1 MSGEVGDRVPERA
14 FSAGAPSTQESC
26 NSDSWLYNKYCE
38 ARNSLVN
45 GAHELYDSAGTGL
58 TSVKEYLQSKS
69 SPTEEGKVD
78 ERAVMADAIKRS
90 NPLYNAGVAL
100 EYVGKGVKWVGEKM
114 NQGADAL
121 DKKVESS
128 GSPLIR
134 NPQTEQSLG
143 IVSGTLG
150 FAGGLVEGVGSIAD
164 WSGRMVQGDGK
175 TLKDTGQTLKKV
187 GEGAAY
193 IHGKAVEVAGKQVE
207 GVGAALDSDILK
219 RAGRGVQGMGTA
231 EQSLASDGTRKT
243 LDTAGEAGLHTRK
256 TLDTAGE
263 AGLHYMGKV
272 AQKEGQAIKWVGD
285 KTGSVTLSNA
295 GGQTEIGGNLVSQMT
310 EDNPLVKAVDKAAA
324 ERAKEYRE
332 HGNYAV
338 SRDTT
343 RAALE
348 VASIFIA
355 PETLIGKSGEGA
367 NVTGK
372 LGKGLELVNKTGD
385 MTISARGVSEVTR
398 AAGEVTE
405 LTNDAGK
412 VTGLARKA
420 DEVVGGAHSATAI
433 RAADEAR
440 AAEKVSV
447 NGMEYAKEADGGLA
461 RTISSTDGGPAWTE
475 RIHNGE
481 TTMSRQVPD
490 QAGGATWTETRHD
503 NGPGRTIDIRTREAP
518 DPNGGPRW
526 TERQTGNGRISR
538 DRQIKASDGGPEW
551 TECQDHYGT
560 VSRHREVPDPNGGP
574 SKYEDELV
582 SGPKQTREAATDG
595 GPDWDLKT
603 EDTRTILKRQVSAT
617 DGGPPWTEKRTL
629 GGTTSKERAVKAAD
643 GGQDWTEIMDKEGHY
658 KRRNAP
664 AADDKGAW
672 TEVIKYDENGA
683 EKMPCRSRRYKED
696 GSIWTEIESDTLKQ
710 KLRGDSTDEIIRK
723 VADKGPP
730 KPLQVETPS
739 GPHTVNIYGNPTRVE
754 KLMLETAL
762 NRLPPQARVNARNV
776 YLTKDIGMTTYA
788 EGHTSRMAGFV
799 DHGAI
804 VIDRNELADLTDATN
819 VLYHE
824 MGHVADD
831 GFKLSKEGS
840 WGKGPCVTKYAETK
854 ASEDYAETHR
864 VVLADWEHYSTMSRK
879 EWLSDP
885 FADKKMEILRHY
897 GVQIENLSAEE
908 KATHMKYIQELF
920 STHQGQS
927 GGFPY

>member
-1 MSGEVGDRVPERA
+1 MSGEIGDRVPERA
-14 FSAGAPSTQESC
+14 FSAGTQSTQESC

-45 GAHELYDSAGTGL
+45 GAHELYDSAGTAL

-78 ERAVMADAIKRS
+78 ERAMMADAIKRS
-90 NPLYNAGVAL
+90 TPLYGAGVAL
-100 EYVGKGVKWVGEKM
+100 EYAGKGVKWVGEKM

-164 WSGRMVQGDGK
+164 WSGRMAQGDGK

-207 GVGAALDSDILK
+207 SVGGALDSDILK
-219 RAGRGVQGMGTA
+219 RTGRGVQGMGTA
-231 EQSLASDGTRKT
+231 EQGLASDS
-243 LDTAGEAGLHTRK
+243 TRK

-272 AQKEGQAIKWVGD
+272 AQKEGQVIKWVGD
-285 KTGSVTLSNA
+285 KTGSETLSNA
-295 GGQTEIGGNLVSQMT
+295 GGQTEVGGNLVSRMT
-310 EDNPLVKAVDKAAA
+310 QDNPLVKAVDKAAA
-324 ERAKEYRE
+324 EREKEYRE

-348 VASIFIA
+348 IASIFVA

-367 NVTGK
+367 NVAGK
-372 LGKGLELVNKTGD
+372 LGKGIELVDKTSD
-385 MTISARGVSEVTR
+385 MTRSARGLSEVTR
-398 AAGEVTE
+398 ATGEVTD
-405 LTNDAGK
+405 LTIDAGK
-412 VTGLARKA
+412 LTGLAGKA
-420 DEVVGGAHSATAI
+420 DEVAGGAHSVTAI

-447 NGMEYAKEADGGLA
+447 NGVEYLREADGSLA
-461 RTISSTDGGPAWTE
+461 KTISSTDGGPAWTE

-481 TTMSRQVPD
+481 TTKSRQVPD
-490 QAGGATWTETRHD
+490 QAGGPTWTETRHD
-503 NGPGRTIDIRTREAP
+503 NGPGKTIDIRTREVP
-518 DPNGGPRW
+518 DPSGGPRW
-526 TERQTGNGRISR
+526 TERQTGYGRISR
-538 DRQIKASDGGPEW
+538 ERQIKASDGGPEW

-560 VSRHREVPDPNGGP
+560 VSRHREVPDPAGGS

-582 SGPKQTREAATDG
+582 SGPKQAREAATDG
-595 GPDWDLKT
+595 GPDWDVKT
-603 EDTRTILKRQVSAT
+603 EDNRTMLKRQVSST

-629 GGTTSKERAVKAAD
+629 GGTTSKERAMKATD
-643 GGQDWTEIMDKEGHY
+643 GGQDWTEIMDKEGHL
-658 KRRNAP
+658 KRRTAP

-683 EKMPCRSRRYKED
+683 EKMPCRSRRFKED
-696 GSIWTEIESDTLKQ
+696 GSSWTEIESDSMKQ
-710 KLRGDSTDEIIRK
+710 KIRGNSTEEIIRD
-723 VADKGPP
+723 VEIKGPP

-754 KLMLETAL
+754 KLMIETAL
-762 NRLPPQARVNARNV
+762 NRLPPQARVNAGNI

-788 EGHTSRMAGFV
+788 EGQTSRMAGFA

-804 VIDRNELADLTDATN
+804 VIDRTELADLTDATN

-824 MGHVADD
+824 MGHIADD

-840 WGKGPCVTKYAETK
+840 WGKGPCVTKYAGTK

-908 KATHMKYIQELF
+908 KAAHMKYIQELF
-920 STHQGQS
+920 STHQGQR